1 MAASPSSRDRTATP
15 AAPAPKSVL
24 EEVDACLAR
33 GEYPRAVRTA
43 FTRVM
48 LDVQE
53 SFGTRFPAHWTARDV
68 LAHGLRPD
76 SGSLSTLLFELYRLY
91 EPIRFGQASDVV
103 QGDVREIARR
113 LYAETPIGRRTTPAT
128 PTRAWPATPGPT
140 PTVPPPRPMQEVDR
154 W

>member
-1 MAASPSSRDRTATP
+1 MAVSPSPQDRTALAP
-15 AAPAPKSVL
+15 PPAPKPAL

-33 GEYPRAVRTA
+33 GEYARAVRTA
-43 FTRVM
+43 FTRAM

-53 SFGTRFPAHWTARDV
+53 AFGTRFPAHWTARDV

-91 EPIRFGQASDVV
+91 EPIRFGQASDVI
-103 QGDVREIARR
+103 QGDVREIVRR
-113 LYAETPIGRRTTPAT
+113 LYAETPIGRRAAPAP
-128 PTRAWPATPGPT
+128 PTRAWPATAGPT
-140 PTVPPPRPMQEVDR
+140 PAALPPRPVQEVDR